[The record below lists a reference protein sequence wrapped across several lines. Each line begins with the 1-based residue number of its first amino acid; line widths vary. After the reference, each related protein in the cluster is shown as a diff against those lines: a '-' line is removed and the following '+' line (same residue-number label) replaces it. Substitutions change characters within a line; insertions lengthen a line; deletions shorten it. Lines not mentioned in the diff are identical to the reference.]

1 MQLRLI
7 PLAILTA
14 LALAACSSADQE
26 VDGPAAAETGAAGIG
41 APLDATDPELL
52 PPDAPLSSDEA
63 AGFDMK
69 GFSGAFAGT
78 LPCAS
83 CPGIDTTLVLAAD
96 GTYELTE
103 AYREDSGP
111 AVATSGTWSVEDEDT
126 RIRLDPAGKQA
137 EDRLLA
143 IESTQRVVFL
153 APDAELAESGLDY
166 GLERQ
171 AQ

>member
-7 PLAILTA
+7 PAALLATLTI
-14 LALAACSSADQE
+14 AACGSADQE
-26 VDGPAAAETGAAGIG
+26 TDRSVATAADAAGTT
-41 APLDATDPELL
+41 APPRAADPELL
-52 PPDAPLSSDEA
+52 PPDAPRSSDEA

-69 GFSGAFAGT
+69 GFAGTFAGT

-83 CPGIDTTLVLAAD
+83 CPGIDTILVLAAD
-96 GTYELTE
+96 GTYQLTE
-103 AYREDSGP
+103 AYLEDPGP
-111 AVATSGTWSVEDEDT
+111 SVATDGTWSVEDEDS

-143 IESTQRVVFL
+143 IESMQRVVFV
-153 APDAELAESGLDY
+153 APDDELAESGLDY

-171 AQ
+171 AP

>member
-1 MQLRLI
+1 MQLQLP
-7 PLAILTA
+7 PLAILVA
-14 LALAACSSADQE
+14 LALAACNAPEPEAEADTT
-26 VDGPAAAETGAAGIG
+26 AATRDAASGAMTETA
-41 APLDATDPELL
+41 DPELL

-69 GFSGAFAGT
+69 GFAGTFAGT

-96 GTYELTE
+96 GTYQLAE
-103 AYREDSGP
+103 AYREDPGP
-111 AVATSGTWSVEDEDT
+111 AVATEGTWSVEDEDS

-143 IESTQRVVFL
+143 IESPQRVVFL
-153 APDAELAESGLDY
+153 APDGERAESGLDY
-166 GLERQ
+166 GLERR